1 MNALIDTGLLLDYLR
16 GDERAAQA
24 LRDCA
29 HCSITVATW
38 LEVMRASPHD
48 GREATR
54 AFLRTFERLSISES
68 STDEAMRLSFA
79 HPGLGIERAVNWA
92 NAIVNQLVFMT
103 NDPTFSSSTRR
114 DVLLPYV
121 GTAHAGAPKPRR
133 RSTNGI
139 TQRAEGPDNR

>member
-16 GDERAAQA
+16 GDERAARA

-29 HCSITVATW
+29 HRSITVATW
-38 LEVMRASPHD
+38 LEVMRASPPD
-48 GREATR
+48 RREATR

-79 HPGLGIERAVNWA
+79 HPGLSTERAVNWA

-103 NDPTFSSSTRR
+103 TDPTGCPPVPR
-114 DVLLPYV
+114 DVVVPYV
-121 GTAHAGAPKPRR
+121 GGATPAGRKPRR
-133 RSTNGI
+133 QAANG
-139 TQRAEGPDNR
+139 R

>member
-16 GDERAAQA
+16 GDERAARA

-29 HCSITVATW
+29 HRSITVATW
-38 LEVMRASPHD
+38 LEVMRASPPD
-48 GREATR
+48 RREATR

-79 HPGLGIERAVNWA
+79 HPELSAPRAINWA

-103 NDPTFSSSTRR
+103 TDPAGCPPTRR
-114 DVLLPYV
+114 DVVVPYV
-121 GTAHAGAPKPRR
+121 DDRDADVTRPRP
-133 RSTNGI
+133 RSAVPG
-139 TQRAEGPDNR
+139 

>member
-16 GDERAAQA
+16 GDERAARA

-29 HCSITVATW
+29 HRSITVATW
-38 LEVMRASPHD
+38 LDVMRASPPD
-48 GREATR
+48 RREATR

-79 HPGLGIERAVNWA
+79 HSELSAPRAINWA

-103 NDPTFSSSTRR
+103 TDPAGCPPTRR
-114 DVLLPYV
+114 DVVVPYV
-121 GTAHAGAPKPRR
+121 DDRGASATRPRR
-133 RSTNGI
+133 PAAAPG
-139 TQRAEGPDNR
+139 

>member
-16 GDERAAQA
+16 GDERAARA

-29 HCSITVATW
+29 HRSITVATW
-38 LEVMRASPHD
+38 LDVMRASPPD
-48 GREATR
+48 RREATR

-79 HPGLGIERAVNWA
+79 HPELSAPRAINWA

-103 NDPTFSSSTRR
+103 TDPAGCPPTRR
-114 DVLLPYV
+114 DVVVPYV
-121 GTAHAGAPKPRR
+121 DDRDASTTRPRR
-133 RSTNGI
+133 P
-139 TQRAEGPDNR
+139 AAAPD

>member
-16 GDERAAQA
+16 GDERAARA

-29 HCSITVATW
+29 HRSITVATW
-38 LEVMRASPHD
+38 LEVMRASPPD
-48 GREATR
+48 RREATR

-79 HPGLGIERAVNWA
+79 NPGLSIERAVNWA

-103 NDPTFSSSTRR
+103 TDPTGCSTRAR
-114 DVLLPYV
+114 DVLVPYV
-121 GTAHAGAPKPRR
+121 GDPPAAEPLPRR
-133 RSTNGI
+133 RSANG
-139 TQRAEGPDNR
+139 R

>member
-1 MNALIDTGLLLDYLR
+1 MNALIDTGLLLDYLC
-16 GDERAAQA
+16 GDERAARA

-48 GREATR
+48 RREATR

-68 STDEAMRLSFA
+68 STDEAMRLSFV
-79 HPGLGIERAVNWA
+79 HPGLSAERAVNWA

-103 NDPTFSSSTRR
+103 NDSTFSSPTRR
-114 DVLLPYV
+114 GVLQPYV
-121 GTAHAGAPKPRR
+121 GTTPTGAFKSRQ
-133 RSTNGI
+133 RSTDG
-139 TQRAEGPDNR
+139 T

>member
-16 GDERAAQA
+16 GDERAARA

-29 HCSITVATW
+29 HRSITVATW
-38 LEVMRASPHD
+38 LEVMRASPPD
-48 GREATR
+48 RREATR

-79 HPGLGIERAVNWA
+79 HPQLSAPRAINWA

-103 NDPTFSSSTRR
+103 TDPAGCPPTRR
-114 DVLLPYV
+114 DVVVPYV
-121 GTAHAGAPKPRR
+121 DDRGAGATRPRPR
-133 RSTNGI
+133 VAAPG
-139 TQRAEGPDNR
+139 

>member
-16 GDERAAQA
+16 GDERAARA

-29 HCSITVATW
+29 HRSITVATW
-38 LEVMRASPHD
+38 LEVMRASPPD
-48 GREATR
+48 RREATR

-79 HPGLGIERAVNWA
+79 HPELSAPRAINWA

-103 NDPTFSSSTRR
+103 TDPAGCPPTRR
-114 DVLLPYV
+114 DVVVPYV
-121 GTAHAGAPKPRR
+121 ADRGASVTRPRH
-133 RSTNGI
+133 
-139 TQRAEGPDNR
+139 RAATPG

>member
-16 GDERAAQA
+16 GDERAARA

-29 HCSITVATW
+29 HRSITVATW
-38 LEVMRASPHD
+38 LEVMRASPPD
-48 GREATR
+48 RREATR

-79 HPGLGIERAVNWA
+79 HPGLSAERAVNWA

-103 NDPTFSSSTRR
+103 TDPDGAAVTGR
-114 DVLLPYV
+114 DVVMPYV
-121 GTAHAGAPKPRR
+121 DAAPAAVRSRRKP
-133 RSTNGI
+133 GK
-139 TQRAEGPDNR
+139 P

>member
-1 MNALIDTGLLLDYLR
+1 MNALIDTGLLLDYLC
-16 GDERAAQA
+16 GDERAARA
-24 LRDCA
+24 LRDCS

-38 LEVMRASPHD
+38 LEVMRASPRD
-48 GREATR
+48 RREATR

-68 STDEAMRLSFA
+68 STDEAMRLSFL
-79 HPGLGIERAVNWA
+79 HPGLSAERAVNWA

-121 GTAHAGAPKPRR
+121 GTTLVVAPKPRR
-133 RSTNGI
+133 RSRNGL
-139 TQRAEGPDNR
+139 